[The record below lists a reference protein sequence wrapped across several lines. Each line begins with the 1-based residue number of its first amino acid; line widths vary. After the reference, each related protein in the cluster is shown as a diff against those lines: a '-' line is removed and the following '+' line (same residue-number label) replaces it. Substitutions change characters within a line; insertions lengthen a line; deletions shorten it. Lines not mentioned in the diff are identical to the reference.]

1 LRPHLRLLALAA
13 TVYVIAWFLPVY
25 EGGTTLANGGVPG
38 WEALKV
44 ALGPLGGIDAG
55 DSVLVSFLAIASGFT
70 NIVVLLGVPML
81 LARPPR
87 NPRRLT
93 VVLTV
98 AAALNTFWIS
108 QFDSLT
114 DLRAGYYLWVLSFA
128 LLAFTAWRSTGSS
141 RSSQ

>member
-1 LRPHLRLLALAA
+1 
-13 TVYVIAWFLPVY
+13 
-25 EGGTTLANGGVPG
+25 
-38 WEALKV
+38 
-44 ALGPLGGIDAG
+44 
-55 DSVLVSFLAIASGFT
+55 
-70 NIVVLLGVPML
+70 
-81 LARPPR
+81 
-87 NPRRLT
+87 